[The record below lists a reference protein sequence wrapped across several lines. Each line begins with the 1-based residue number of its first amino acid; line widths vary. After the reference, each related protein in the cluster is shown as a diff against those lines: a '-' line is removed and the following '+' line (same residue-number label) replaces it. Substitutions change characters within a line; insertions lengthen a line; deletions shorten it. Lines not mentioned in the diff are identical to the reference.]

1 VLPLDT
7 GCHWKAIFCGRIR
20 IRVALEY
27 IGLSPSYLI
36 AERENGFREEAAGRR
51 PRSKLVRYVKECE
64 TSKCL

>member
-1 VLPLDT
+1 MLPLDT

-27 IGLSPSYLI
+27 IGLPPSYLI
-36 AERENGFREEAAGRR
+36 AERENDFREEAAGKR